1 MSPAWV
7 PRTLEGARRAAEG
20 GDVNATAPEQHA
32 AFERGVND
40 GRNCRRF
47 DQPIPALQGDA
58 YAVGFLFGY
67 RAERRTTFDL
77 A

>member
-1 MSPAWV
+1 M
-7 PRTLEGARRAAEG
+7 
-20 GDVNATAPEQHA
+20 NATAPEQHA
-32 AFERGVND
+32 QFQRGVND
-40 GRNCRRF
+40 GRTWRRL